1 MEVNPKVTFVM
12 PAYNAEKYIAEAIDS
27 ARRQTYSEWAMIIV
41 DDCSTDGTYEIAME
55 YARKDSRITV
65 LRTDRQSG
73 SVWLPR
79 KEAIEHARTE
89 LVSPLDADDYIEDNY
104 LEKLLREKEKLYVQA
119 IYPTMYR
126 MAGDTCIPLM
136 EKSLCGKSFIGKE
149 CVVLTLDGWRIDC
162 GGGIIDKNL
171 YMQTFEKCGVSL
183 SCYKDE
189 ILTRYLLW
197 YADNVAFST
206 AKYIYRENPDSITHK
221 VSAKQFDFLINHRE
235 LLQFFIDRYG
245 LWSEEHIRA
254 AKQNFHG
261 IADSIRLLLKGSY
274 SEDARR
280 YAKTQIRES
289 YRQVDWKLLWRHDSK
304 WYWFAL
310 RGGMRAGMI
319 GMEILDALKSV
330 KDRLK

>member
-1 MEVNPKVTFVM
+1 M

-189 ILTRYLLW
+189 ILTRYLL
-197 YADNVAFST
+197 
-206 AKYIYRENPDSITHK
+206 
-221 VSAKQFDFLINHRE
+221 
-235 LLQFFIDRYG
+235 
-245 LWSEEHIRA
+245 
-254 AKQNFHG
+254 
-261 IADSIRLLLKGSY
+261 
-274 SEDARR
+274 
-280 YAKTQIRES
+280 
-289 YRQVDWKLLWRHDSK
+289 
-304 WYWFAL
+304 
-310 RGGMRAGMI
+310 
-319 GMEILDALKSV
+319 
-330 KDRLK
+330 